1 MYQNNIHPY
10 DTLKKK
16 DALKIQ
22 TKRLFDHRPEHPR
35 SSVGVLAVPGSAAR
49 LKAVGGIDTSTM
61 MNEGQRTSGGHLSGS
76 PATKEENRGKIGNA
90 SPV

>member
-16 DALKIQ
+16 DVLKIQ
-22 TKRLFDHRPEHPR
+22 TKRPFDHQPEHLR
-35 SSVGVLAVPGSAAR
+35 SAAR
-49 LKAVGGIDTSTM
+49 LKAVGGIDNSTM
-61 MNEGQRTSGGHLSGS
+61 MNEGQRTSEGHLSGS
-76 PATKEENRGKIGNA
+76 PVTKEENRGKIGNA